1 MVPAMPSLSSART
14 YFASSLAC
22 LLVAACGGEP
32 RGAAAPNDAPS
43 ASGPAPTA
51 AAPAPSARPVA
62 APIDRQL
69 ARPDVIAKSAPLPGF
84 TRGINLG
91 NGLDAPTEGAW
102 GTKLTEKHFE
112 LAKRAGFDHV
122 RLPVRFTTTERSEPN
137 PPYTVKEEFF
147 KRVDWAIDQALAQ
160 KLSVILDV
168 HHFEE
173 IHKDPRPNIPRLY
186 ALWKQ
191 IGARYAKLPP
201 EVAFEI
207 LNEPNAQLEPQLLNE
222 VTAEALRLIREKNPT
237 RLVFANSYFWAA
249 ADKLAELKL
258 PAADANVVAQFH
270 MYQPILFTHQGAD
283 WMDAWCQTRGL
294 IFPGPPPVPLE
305 PTPAAAATDW
315 VKAWFERYNNA
326 PAAENPGG
334 PRTVFEHFDYAARY
348 VQTTGKRVYLGEF
361 GAIEHADEQS
371 RVNYL
376 WLVRTEAERRGIGW
390 AYWDDG
396 GRFKLMNPAT
406 GTLNE
411 ALHRALF
418 DG

>member
-1 MVPAMPSLSSART
+1 MRSTVSVLSRISTSLIWLS
-14 YFASSLAC
+14 FVAC
-22 LLVAACGGEP
+22 AEP
-32 RGAAAPNDAPS
+32 RSPASPSDAAPSSSPAATTAAAAPSAP
-43 ASGPAPTA
+43 
-51 AAPAPSARPVA
+51 PVA

-69 ARPDVIAKSAPLPGF
+69 SRPEVIAKSAPLPGF
-84 TRGINLG
+84 ARGINLG
-91 NGLDAPTEGAW
+91 NGLDAPSEGAW
-102 GTKLTEKHFE
+102 GTTLTEKHFE
-112 LAKRAGFDHV
+112 LAKRSGFDHV
-122 RLPVRFTTTERSEPN
+122 RLPVRFTTAERSDPN
-137 PPYTVKEEFF
+137 PPYAVKEDFF

-173 IHKDPRPNIPRLY
+173 IHKEPRANMPRLY
-186 ALWKQ
+186 AIWKQ
-191 IGARYAKLPP
+191 IGARYAKRPP

-207 LNEPNAQLEPQLLNE
+207 LNEPNANLEPQLLNE
-222 VTAEALRLIREKNPT
+222 LTAEALRLVREKNPT

-258 PAADANVVAQFH
+258 PAGDVNVVAQFH
-270 MYQPILFTHQGAD
+270 MYQPILFTHQGAE
-283 WMDAWCQTRGL
+283 WMDPWCQTRGL
-294 IFPGPPPVPLE
+294 IFPGPPAVPLQ
-305 PTPAAAATDW
+305 PVPAAAATDW
-315 VKAWFERYNNA
+315 VKTWFDGYNNA
-326 PAAENPGG
+326 PTAENPGG
-334 PRTVFEHFDYAARY
+334 PRTVFEHFDHAARY
-348 VQTTGKRVYLGEF
+348 VQTSGKRVYLGEL

-396 GRFKLMNPAT
+396 GKFKLLDPAS
-406 GTLNE
+406 GTLNQ